1 MIAIELISEEIP
13 PLKHTDTG
21 DLALQWMEEFKV
33 KHLPVMKFDNFVGL
47 ICEDDIFD
55 KDDSSK
61 TLHELFDHLPRPYVF
76 GSTHLYEVLAKV
88 SDEHITV
95 LPVLDNEENYLGCI
109 SVIELMQRIANTGS
123 IKEIGGIVVLEIN
136 ELDYSLAHIA
146 QIVES
151 DNAKILS
158 SFITSH
164 PNSKKLELTLK
175 INQVELGRI
184 IRSFERY
191 DYIVKASF
199 QKSDYQEDLKNRYD
213 ELMKYLN
220 I

>member
-1 MIAIELISEEIP
+1 MIAIELISEGIP

-21 DLALQWMEEFKV
+21 DWALQWMEEFKV
-33 KHLPVMKFDNFVGL
+33 KHLPVMKFENFVGL
-47 ICEDDIFD
+47 VCEDDILD
-55 KDDSSK
+55 KEDASK
-61 TLHELFDHLPRPYVF
+61 TLHELFDHLPRPYVQ
-76 GSTHLYEVLAKV
+76 GSSHLYEILAKV

-95 LPVLDNEENYLGCI
+95 LPVLDEEENYLGCI
-109 SVIELMQRIANTGS
+109 SVIELMQKVANTGS
-123 IKEIGGIVVLEIN
+123 IKEIGGILVLEVN
-136 ELDYSLAHIA
+136 EIDYSLAQIA
-146 QIVES
+146 QIVEG

-164 PNSKKLELTLK
+164 PASKKIELTLK
-175 INQVELGRI
+175 INQIDLSRI

-191 DYIVKASF
+191 DYVVKASF
-199 QKSDYQEDLKNRYD
+199 QKSAYHEDLKNRYD

>member
-1 MIAIELISEEIP
+1 
-13 PLKHTDTG
+13 
-21 DLALQWMEEFKV
+21 
-33 KHLPVMKFDNFVGL
+33 
-47 ICEDDIFD
+47 
-55 KDDSSK
+55 
-61 TLHELFDHLPRPYVF
+61 
-76 GSTHLYEVLAKV
+76 
-88 SDEHITV
+88 
-95 LPVLDNEENYLGCI
+95 VLDNEENYLGCI

-123 IKEIGGIVVLEIN
+123 IKEVGGIIVLEIN

-151 DNAKILS
+151 ENTKVLS

-175 INQVELGRI
+175 INQVELSRI
-184 IRSFERY
+184 IRSFERH

>member
-21 DLALQWMEEFKV
+21 ELALQWMEEFKV
-33 KHLPVMKFDNFVGL
+33 KHLPVMKFENFVGL
-47 ICEDDIFD
+47 LSEDDVLD
-55 KDDSSK
+55 KDDPAK
-61 TLHELFDHLPRPYVF
+61 TLHELFDHLPRPYVK
-76 GSTHLYEVLAKV
+76 GSAHIYEILAKV
-88 SDEHITV
+88 SDEHISV
-95 LPVLDNEENYLGCI
+95 LPVIDEEENYLGCI

-123 IKEIGGIVVLEIN
+123 IKETGGILVLEIN
-136 ELDYSLAHIA
+136 HADYSLAHIA

-151 DNAKILS
+151 EGAKILS

-164 PNSKKLELTLK
+164 TSSTKLELTLK
-175 INQVELGRI
+175 INQIELSRI

-191 DYIVKASF
+191 DYVVKASF
-199 QKSDYQEDLKNRYD
+199 QKSDYHEDLKNRYD

>member
-47 ICEDDIFD
+47 LCEDDIFD

-61 TLHELFDHLPRPYVF
+61 TLNELFNHLPRPYVF

-95 LPVLDNEENYLGCI
+95 LPVLDNEENYLGCV

-123 IKEIGGIVVLEIN
+123 IKEIGGIIVLEIN
-136 ELDYSLAHIA
+136 ELDYSLAHVA

-175 INQVELGRI
+175 INQIELGRI

-199 QKSDYQEDLKNRYD
+199 QKSEYQEDLKNRYD